1 MRTLSLL
8 VLAASAGC
16 NAHLG
21 SDVGPNVIGA
31 DGNSADSA
39 PPPPVDAAGPDARTC
54 LGGDAHMS
62 DGTSCFVFFATPKT
76 WPQAK
81 AACDALPGH
90 LAKVASAGDEAI
102 VAQVSL
108 NADSF
113 LGATDAATEGTFLW
127 EDGTPLAYTDF
138 RTGEPNNGGGM
149 YQEDCLVYAGKKT
162 PPGWDDRPCTT
173 GIVLGAGSYPYVCEY

>member
-1 MRTLSLL
+1 M
-8 VLAASAGC
+8 LAASAGC

-81 AACDALPGH
+81 TACDALPGH

-173 GIVLGAGSYPYVCEY
+173 GIVLGAGAYPYVCEY